1 MTTIAY
7 AKGIIAADTQITYDK
22 SVRGKS
28 APKIVQ
34 LNKDTVLAGAGDVR
48 AISQAMRFFSQI
60 DWEEKLDE
68 APKFKQ
74 YFEGLLWYK
83 GKIYFCIGGCYPEPL
98 CDDFYALGS
107 GYKFALAALH
117 LGLSAEESVKF
128 ASTLDIYTNDE
139 IQLFNV
145 AELQEKAA
153 KPKRVR

>member
-7 AKGIIAADTQITYDK
+7 KDGIIAADTQITYDK

-28 APKIVQ
+28 SPKIVQ
-34 LNKDTVLAGAGDVR
+34 LAKDLVFAGAGDTR
-48 AISQAMRFFSQI
+48 AISSAMRFFSI
-60 DWEEKLDE
+60 PNWEEKIDE
-68 APKFKQ
+68 SPKFKQ
-74 YFEGLLWYK
+74 YFEALLWYK

-117 LGLSAEESVKF
+117 LGLSAEEAVKF
-128 ASTLDIYTNDE
+128 ASTLDIYTNNE

-145 AELQEKAA
+145 AQLQEKAT
-153 KPKRVR
+153 KPKRAR